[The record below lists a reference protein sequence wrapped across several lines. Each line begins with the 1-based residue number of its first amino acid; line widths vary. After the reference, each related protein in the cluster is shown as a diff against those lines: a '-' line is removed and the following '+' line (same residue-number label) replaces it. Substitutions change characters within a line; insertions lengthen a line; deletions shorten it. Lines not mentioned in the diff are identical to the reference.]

1 MESEDNEYHSCDEC
15 KLTPH
20 SPASSPET
28 SPELRRRV
36 VYHEH
41 RCSGCKH
48 TPHSPTASP
57 QSTPKTSRRGSW
69 NDVNTSVG
77 HIIKTLKNKNRKY
90 DYERY

>member
-1 MESEDNEYHSCDEC
+1 MESENNDYHSCEEC
-15 KLTPH
+15 ELSAH

-36 VYHEH
+36 VYREH
-41 RCSGCKH
+41 RCIGCKH

-77 HIIKTLKNKNRKY
+77 HIIKTLKNKNRK
-90 DYERY
+90 